1 MSDVIF
7 IHGQE
12 SSSRT
17 YKATL
22 LRAAFPGALVPDFSG
37 TLAERMARLEPILA
51 AGQAWAIVGSSMG
64 GLMAALWACAHPARV
79 RRLVLLAPAFHLAE
93 FAPDAPIDVPTA
105 VFHGL
110 RDSVVPLAPVRA
122 AAERAFRHLEFH
134 TVDDDHRLHS
144 TATAIDWRALLGG

>member
-37 TLAERMARLEPILA
+37 TLAERMARLEPIL
-51 AGQAWAIVGSSMG
+51 G
-64 GLMAALWACAHPARV
+64 
-79 RRLVLLAPAFHLAE
+79 
-93 FAPDAPIDVPTA
+93 PTYGVMVYQEQVMQIA
-105 VFHGL
+105 QV
-110 RDSVVPLAPVRA
+110 
-122 AAERAFRHLEFH
+122 
-134 TVDDDHRLHS
+134 
-144 TATAIDWRALLGG
+144 